1 VTPVGRIVF
10 CDNDVVLKLAEYNL
24 LQDVCS
30 VLAVGISE
38 VIVLD
43 SAKYYFNGLKRKLAR
58 GKDVA
63 YSSTGLDRAIEIAEN
78 TVQMTS
84 RVDID
89 WATECDNIDIGEAQL
104 VSSAIAAGGD
114 SILLTGDK
122 RFIKAVLK
130 TESTKHIA
138 SLLRG
143 RIVCL
148 EEIMRSLICNYGIDH
163 IRKAVASAPRC
174 DLGLQIVFGSRFDL
188 PETQVLDGLASMIN
202 EINTA
207 AECDWLMRL

>member
-1 VTPVGRIVF
+1 
-10 CDNDVVLKLAEYNL
+10 
-24 LQDVCS
+24 

-43 SAKYYFNGLKRKLAR
+43 SAKYYFNSLKKKLTR
-58 GKDVA
+58 GKDIA
-63 YSSTGLDRAIEIAEN
+63 YSETGLNRAIEFAEN
-78 TVQMTS
+78 SVQMTS

-122 RFIKAVLK
+122 RFIKALLK

-138 SLLRG
+138 NLLRG

-148 EEIMRSLICNYGIDH
+148 EEIIRSLIINYGIDY

-174 DLGLQIVFGSRFDL
+174 DFGLQIVFGSLFDL

-202 EINTA
+202 EINA
-207 AECDWLMRL
+207 AAQCDWLMRL